1 MLLPILLLLTL
12 VVVVFEALLLV
23 DKNNTITK
31 LESEKGSLKKSLSD
45 LELQK
50 SIFRKEL
57 KKDKDKLQEE
67 LCVVKKEL
75 EEKRKE

>member
-31 LESEKGSLKKSLSD
+31 LESEKGSLKK
-45 LELQK
+45 
-50 SIFRKEL
+50 IPF
-57 KKDKDKLQEE
+57 
-67 LCVVKKEL
+67 
-75 EEKRKE
+75 